1 MKDTQT
7 IQRPTFRADYK
18 TSDKFD
24 GGPRLVL
31 GTSGLGGVWGG
42 VTLDESKDAILYAL
56 ERGARAFDTAPS
68 YASAQEVLGAAL
80 KEWTGEKPFISTK
93 VGRLKAESAHDMKLD
108 YSSEGIRRT
117 LESNLEILGVDRI
130 DLLFLHEPQCVEK
143 SDIPRLLEQMQGFVS
158 EGLVSRL
165 GIGGNLTEDF
175 KPFMGKGKFEV
186 ISGFLKMNACNLDA
200 FISDVSFIKEKGLAY
215 YNASILHFGLLA
227 NRLAAYKE
235 NFENEPWLTKR
246 DIAITEDL
254 QPLAEQYRMSLPILA
269 QRYAFGIQEA
279 DRIVGGAKNQSQIE
293 RTLDAWE
300 QGPLSSSLFD
310 TVTDVIL
317 NHY

>member
-7 IQRPTFRADYK
+7 MQRPTLTADYK
-18 TSDKFD
+18 TSKKFD
-24 GGPRLVL
+24 NGPRLVL

-108 YSSEGIRRT
+108 YSTEGIRRT
-117 LESNLEILGVDRI
+117 LASNLEILGVDRI
-130 DLLFLHEPQCVEK
+130 DLLFLHEPQCVAKEE
-143 SDIPRLLEQMQGFVS
+143 IPRLLELMQSFVE
-158 EGLVSRL
+158 EGLVSKL

-175 KPFMGKGKFEV
+175 KPYMGTEKFEV

-200 FISDVSFIKEKGLAY
+200 FQEDVAFIKANDLAY

-227 NRLAAYKE
+227 TRLAAYKE
-235 NFENEPWLTKR
+235 NFENEPWLSQR
-246 DIAITEDL
+246 DIAISEDL
-254 QPLAEQYRMSLPILA
+254 QPLAEKYNMTLPILA
-269 QRYAFGIQEA
+269 QRYAFGIAEA

-293 RTLDAWE
+293 RTMDAWE
-300 QGPLSSSLFD
+300 QGPVSQSLFD
-310 TVTDVIL
+310 AITDVIL
-317 NHY
+317 SHY